1 VPQPC
6 LATVGMRE
14 PSVVID
20 VFAKKS
26 FQLKPSTQGPDEA
39 VALLRRRRVP
49 TETKALEDE
58 HNELQTVPS
67 RDRRL
72 YSNKQAEIRYREYF
86 VREFS
91 T

>member
-1 VPQPC
+1 MKQ
-6 LATVGMRE
+6 
-14 PSVVID
+14 
-20 VFAKKS
+20 
-26 FQLKPSTQGPDEA
+26 